1 MTIHFGDG
9 SQLTAGGA
17 LGKIVQVVSE
27 QSTGKFSTS
36 SSSYTDVQTKA
47 ITPTSSSSKVLVQI
61 YHSYDFTDNN
71 RFCFMRLNRN
81 GSDIAI
87 GDTEGPAQR
96 CTVDL
101 SRGNSHNDSVVA
113 FCMMFQFL
121 DSPSST
127 SAVTYKTRVKLT
139 AGGTAMFGRT
149 GNVNDG
155 NRSSTIFQM
164 TLTEIAA

>member
-9 SQLTAGGA
+9 SQLAAGGA
-17 LGKIVQVVSE
+17 LGKVVQVVSE
-27 QSTGKFSTS
+27 FSSGKTSTT
-36 SSSYTDVQTKA
+36 SSSYTDIQSKA
-47 ITPTSSSSKVLVQI
+47 ITPTSSSSKILVQV

-71 RFCFMRLNRN
+71 RFAYMRLNRN
-81 GSDIAI
+81 GTDIAI

-113 FCMMFQFL
+113 FCMMFQVL
-121 DSPSST
+121 DSPNTTSS
-127 SAVTYKTRVKLT
+127 VTYKTRVKLT
-139 AGGTAMFGRT
+139 LGGTAMFGRT
-149 GNVNDG
+149 GNINDG